1 MDFYELIQ
9 AEQIL
14 RWYKYSVHS
23 GYKCDERSQANG
35 RITSKITVLLWRTS
49 ERRRSSGYVV
59 LGGTRFLRTQLYR
72 SGTFVPGI

>member
-1 MDFYELIQ
+1 MDSYELIQ

-14 RWYKYSVHS
+14 RWYKYSVQS

-35 RITSKITVLLWRTS
+35 RSTSKITVLLWRTS
-49 ERRRSSGYVV
+49 ERRRSLGYVV

>member
-14 RWYKYSVHS
+14 RWYKYSVQS

-49 ERRRSSGYVV
+49 ERLRSSGYVV